1 MKSTKLYTND
11 LNLKEAVWQFGQ
23 AYIEG
28 YQQQHNS
35 LPIADVDPE
44 SASPCQVA
52 LKENDKTTWQV
63 IKINESLNF
72 KNINSA
78 LDVEINQDIEDYFGS
93 MYADSIPA
101 QTSDG
106 KLSLLFAWDHND
118 FQRLQENII
127 GHIMMKQRLKQK
139 ITLFFA
145 VTDEEDM
152 IISLD
157 NESGEIWV
165 EQVGCEPHKKLAN
178 SMQEFLSS
186 LSLDFSE
193 VSQI

>member
-1 MKSTKLYTND
+1 MKLTKLYTND
-11 LNLKEAVWQFGQ
+11 LNLKEAVWQVGQ

-44 SASPCQVA
+44 STSPCQVDI
-52 LKENDKTTWQV
+52 KENDKTTWQV
-63 IKINESLNF
+63 IKINESLDFN
-72 KNINSA
+72 NINSA
-78 LDVEINQDIEDYFGS
+78 LDVTINQDIENYFGS

-101 QTSDG
+101 ETSDG

-157 NESGEIWV
+157 NDSGEIWV

-186 LSLDFSE
+186 LSLDFSV
-193 VSQI
+193 VS

>member
-1 MKSTKLYTND
+1 MKPTKLCTND

-44 SASPCQVA
+44 STSPCQVDI
-52 LKENDKTTWQV
+52 KENDKTTWQV
-63 IKINESLNF
+63 IKINESLDF

-78 LDVEINQDIEDYFGS
+78 LDVTINQDIEDYFGS

-101 QTSDG
+101 ETSDG

-157 NESGEIWV
+157 NDSGEIWV

-186 LSLDFSE
+186 LSLDFS
-193 VSQI
+193 VVL